1 MTKVERDPSGLLE
14 RVPELAGLAE
24 KHAGVRRAI
33 EQGRPHAVYRALLW
47 LRWLGKAGPDADLV
61 RQLLTTRRLFIQ
73 PLNGAPAMVTY
84 NGIGSRA
91 YGESEPDGADAS
103 HIKTLFLVVLFVP
116 VYPFSAYL
124 VRRADRGWTF
134 FGRVPLSATC
144 YLWQRGLALFG
155 VVAVLIGAGNA
166 VFAMR
171 YNTVQIAN
179 ALPLPIQAQIGG
191 AAPITVASGQVEK
204 LRSKVGVQDVVIK
217 AGARELERG
226 KLEVRRGYDVNAW
239 NVLGAGA
246 LYLEDVAYTS
256 EKSTQTPPT
265 HDEPV
270 FHCGENEVLQDGVNF
285 AFTTPPQSI
294 SMGEHEQV
302 AHRTHFAMAEF
313 PPIFCVYKLST
324 TGKAAQAKALASE
337 LAKATSYELS
347 IVQGLAGFFGQHS
360 EGAFALE
367 LLDNGRKQHDSEIE
381 YQRAYQS
388 QAIYEGRRPAIIEEY
403 RARAQAHPDSADDAY
418 LLGRILSGPAADRVV
433 SDALVRFPRHPYL
446 LRGAAYRAFWR
457 GEYAEAE
464 RCLDTLRAVDA
475 HAWQDVV
482 DLELRAL
489 AASGKIEKARTIA
502 NECLKS
508 PNLEASNRFDTVV
521 DAENLARFEPKS
533 ETSALLANLKG
544 DSDTETKEIRL
555 TARVNAC
562 AEVTPEELASL
573 EDKRLRAR
581 LELELAS
588 RKNPS
593 AAFAKLRDF
602 DEQAPG
608 ITTAAWA
615 LLLSEAARLDAQHP
629 ALDRL
634 LGWSPYGRADGLAL
648 VSYVQH
654 GTDSPE
660 LEDLAPE
667 ALAAAD
673 YVRSRDPA
681 LSAAARKTFRERA
694 NREDALHGLVIVA
707 MNQWPE

>member
-1 MTKVERDPSGLLE
+1 MTAVERDPSGLLE
-14 RVPELAGLAE
+14 RVPELAQLAE
-24 KHAGVRRAI
+24 KHLAVRRAI

-61 RQLLTTRRLFIQ
+61 RQLLATRRLFIQ
-73 PLNGAPAMVTY
+73 PLNGAPAMITY

-124 VRRADRGWTF
+124 VRRAERGWTF

-144 YLWQRGLALFG
+144 YLWQRALALFG
-155 VVAVLIGAGNA
+155 VVAVLIGAVNA
-166 VFAMR
+166 GFAMR

-179 ALPLPIQAQIGG
+179 ALPLPIQAQVGG

-204 LRSKVGVQDVVIK
+204 LRSKVGVQEVVIK

-246 LYLEDVAYTS
+246 LYLEDVAYTA
-256 EKSTQTPPT
+256 EKSTQTAPS

-302 AHRTHFAMAEF
+302 AHRTHFALAEF
-313 PPIFCVYKLST
+313 PPAFCVYKLGT
-324 TGKAAQAKALASE
+324 AGKAAQAKTLASE
-337 LAKATSYELS
+337 LAKAMNYEIGL
-347 IVQGLAGFFGQHS
+347 VQTLAGFFGPRG

-367 LLDNGRKQHDSEIE
+367 LLNTGRKQHDSEIE
-381 YQRAYQS
+381 YQRSYQS
-388 QAIYEGRRPAIIEEY
+388 QAIYEGRRAEIIDEY

-418 LLGRILSGPAADRVV
+418 LLGRILSGPEADRFV

-457 GEYAEAE
+457 GEYAETE
-464 RCLDTLRAVDA
+464 RCVDTLRTVDA

-489 AASGKIEKARTIA
+489 AAGGKIEKARALA

-508 PNLEASNRFDTVV
+508 PNLEASNRFETVV
-521 DAENLARFEPKS
+521 NAEYLARFEPKL
-533 ETSALLANLKG
+533 ETNALLANLKG
-544 DSDTETKEIRL
+544 DSDSETKEIQL

-562 AEVTPEELASL
+562 ADVTQDELASL
-573 EDKRLRAR
+573 DDKHLRAR

-588 RKNPS
+588 RKSPS
-593 AAFAKLRDF
+593 AAFAKMRDF
-602 DEQAPG
+602 DEQPPG

-615 LLLSEAARLDAQHP
+615 LLLSEAARLDARHP
-629 ALDRL
+629 ALERL
-634 LGWSPYGRADGLAL
+634 LQWSPFGRPGGLAL
-648 VSYVQH
+648 ISYVQH
-654 GTDSPE
+654 GTESPE
-660 LEDLAPE
+660 LEDFLPE
-667 ALAAAD
+667 VLAAAD

-681 LSAAARKTFRERA
+681 LSAAARKTLRDRA
-694 NREDALHGLVIVA
+694 SREDALHGLVTVA